1 MKAKLLKDELTS
13 GTLVGESNLLHIPL
27 LLNRKVTPQDRKG
40 ILMNVQTKSLSFSS
54 QQARHLEVNQ
64 KT

>member
-1 MKAKLLKDELTS
+1 MKAELSKDELAS
-13 GTLVGESNLLHIPL
+13 RTLVGESNLLHIL
-27 LLNRKVTPQDRKG
+27 LLLSRKVTPQDRKG
-40 ILMNVQTKSLSFSS
+40 ILKNVRTKSLSFST